1 MASFDPTARGD
12 ALDEHTFA
20 LANAESVRYRDVV
33 SLQRCLDE
41 CSGGVVWESAHVLVR
56 YFLEGAHPRPLG
68 LAATICELGA
78 GCGLLGLALA
88 RYMSPRPNRVV
99 LTEAAPALE
108 HLRSNVMHNGE
119 QNWPADVTKPD
130 VMLLDWLDEA
140 SVAPLRPPFDCIIG
154 TGRMCLCH
162 GSSAQASRARS
173 YTHSQR

>member
-1 MASFDPTARGD
+1 M
-12 ALDEHTFA
+12 
-20 LANAESVRYRDVV
+20 
-33 SLQRCLDE
+33 
-41 CSGGVVWESAHVLVR
+41 WESAHVLVR

-88 RYMSPRPNRVV
+88 RYMSPRPTRVV

-162 GSSAQASRARS
+162 GSSAQAAHARS